1 MTFEVGLCLR
11 SFDVGPREAALTAS
25 LAEKLGFTSFWMTEE
40 MGRGSPPALSMS
52 AAETSRLTLG
62 TAIISIY
69 SRTPMTTAMEA
80 ITLQEASG
88 NRFIL
93 GLGVGG
99 AGITARGHGA
109 PTSGAVERME
119 EYIAVVRGFLTGQR
133 VNYKGRYYNV
143 SDIRLWARPPS
154 PPPIYLAA
162 LNPKML
168 ELAGRVADG
177 LLLNMFDPKCAGYVE
192 KHLRKGF
199 EKAGRTPSEYKKYS
213 FVLAAASDET
223 DALDALRKS
232 VCFYLL
238 APGYRRL
245 VAEAGFGDVVETVG
259 DAYSSKGLDF
269 AAKTIPDELLDRVA
283 VICKDSVT
291 DRLREYADVGV
302 TPLIYPQPRRG
313 AELKDIVSILQAVSK
328 EI

>member
-1 MTFEVGLCLR
+1 
-11 SFDVGPREAALTAS
+11 
-25 LAEKLGFTSFWMTEE
+25 
-40 MGRGSPPALSMS
+40 
-52 AAETSRLTLG
+52 
-62 TAIISIY
+62 
-69 SRTPMTTAMEA
+69 
-80 ITLQEASG
+80 
-88 NRFIL
+88 
-93 GLGVGG
+93 
-99 AGITARGHGA
+99 
-109 PTSGAVERME
+109 
-119 EYIAVVRGFLTGQR
+119 
-133 VNYKGRYYNV
+133 
-143 SDIRLWARPPS
+143 
-154 PPPIYLAA
+154 
-162 LNPKML
+162 
-168 ELAGRVADG
+168 
-177 LLLNMFDPKCAGYVE
+177 
-192 KHLRKGF
+192 
-199 EKAGRTPSEYKKYS
+199 
-213 FVLAAASDET
+213 LAAASDET

-291 DRLREYADVGV
+291 DRLREYANVGV